1 MVITV
6 SAKVTGA
13 ADLARRFEQRAQ
25 RSGMAQRVALEEA
38 GTIVAAEAQRLIMD
52 GPKSGRVYQK
62 YVPRRIHQASAPG
75 EAPANDLGGLV
86 GGIVQDKS
94 DLANGRIRIAS
105 TAKYAKPLEFGT
117 RHMAPRPY
125 LRRALRSSRRQVL
138 RAFRIAYARLGGS
151 R

>member
-1 MVITV
+1 MVLRV
-6 SAKVTGA
+6 SGKVTGA
-13 ADLARRFEQRAQ
+13 ANLARRFEARANH
-25 RSGMAQRVALEEA
+25 SSIAQRVALEES

-52 GPKSGRVYQK
+52 GPKSGRIYK
-62 YVPRRIHQASAPG
+62 GHQASAPN

-86 GGIVQDKS
+86 AGIIQDKA
-94 DLANGRIRIAS
+94 DLAGGRIRIAS

-125 LRRALRSSRRQVL
+125 LRRALRSSRKDVL
-138 RAFRIAYARLGGS
+138 RAFRIAYARMGGS